1 MISALFEYQFMQNA
15 FIASILASI
24 VCGIIGVIV
33 LEKKLVMMSGGIA
46 HTAYG
51 GVGLGY
57 LLGFE
62 PIIGAFLFSVSAA
75 LGIGAIKRRGGVQSD
90 VIIGLFWSLGMA
102 LGIVFIA
109 LMPGYPPDLNS
120 YLFGNILSVTKADLY
135 LMIILSFLVVFIVI
149 ALFNDWKAYLFDE
162 EFASIIG
169 IKTVFLEYL
178 LLILVAMTVV
188 VLIRVAGIILVLAL
202 LTAPSAMA
210 SIFSKR
216 LKSRMIFAVIFG
228 VFFCISGLWISYKLN
243 IASGACIVILS
254 VVCYFFTYAVRIVH
268 IKMKRKNIT
277 SKQIVGEEES
287 EV

>member
-1 MISALFEYQFMQNA
+1 MINALFEYQFLQNA

-33 LEKKLVMMSGGIA
+33 VEKKLVMMSGGIA

-62 PIIGAFLFSVSAA
+62 PIIGAFLFSISAA
-75 LGIGAIKRRGGVQSD
+75 LGIGVIKRRGGVQSD
-90 VIIGLFWSLGMA
+90 IIIGLFWSLGMA

-120 YLFGNILSVTKADLY
+120 YLFGNILSVTKQDLY

-169 IKTVFLEYL
+169 IKTAFLEYL
-178 LLILVAMTVV
+178 LLVLVAMTVV

-210 SIFSKR
+210 SIFSKK
-216 LKSRMIFAVIFG
+216 LKRRMILAIIFG
-228 VFFCISGLWISYKLN
+228 MFFCISGLWISYKLN

-254 VVCYFFTYAVRIVH
+254 VGCYFLIYVTRVVQ
-268 IKMKRKNIT
+268 IKMKRKNIAT
-277 SKQIVGEEES
+277 KQSK
-287 EV
+287 

>member
-1 MISALFEYQFMQNA
+1 MIHALFEYQFIQNA
-15 FIASILASI
+15 LIASILASI
-24 VCGIIGVIV
+24 VCGIIGVMVI
-33 LEKKLVMMSGGIA
+33 EKKLVMMSGGIA

-57 LLGFE
+57 LFGFE
-62 PIIGAFLFSVSAA
+62 PIIGAFVFSVSAA

-120 YLFGNILSVTKADLY
+120 YLFGNILSVTKAELY
-135 LMIILSFLVVFIVI
+135 LIILLTFFVAFIVI
-149 ALFNDWKAYLFDE
+149 ALFHDWKAYLFDE

-178 LLILVAMTVV
+178 LLLLVAMTVV
-188 VLIRVAGIILVLAL
+188 VLIRVAGIILMLAL
-202 LTAPSAMA
+202 LTAPAATA
-210 SIFSKR
+210 SQFSKK
-216 LKSRMIFAVIFG
+216 LKSRMVFAVIFG
-228 VFFCISGLWISYKLN
+228 VFFCIIGLWISYKLN

-254 VVCYFFTYAVRIVH
+254 VVSYFLIYAIRTVRI
-268 IKMKRKNIT
+268 KMRRK
-277 SKQIVGEEES
+277 SIVLLK
-287 EV
+287 